1 MASARR
7 SVDPFPRARVSSGES
22 LFVGPEARQG
32 PPEAEHGERPP
43 VVISSLLEGVWG
55 SSAFV
60 DQMAADDAFDAPLT
74 EAGVRQAAE
83 AGARAQEL
91 GLLLGVELAV
101 ASPLSRA
108 LDTADALLPPSG
120 PDRGGPRRAVLEEL
134 REINGLLL
142 NAKRRPRAELEAAY
156 PHWDFSAISPQD
168 DLWTEELES
177 RESCAARGRQALGW
191 IWEADESEVPAAAGP
206 QPPPEGHGVPCAA

>member
-1 MASARR
+1 MAARALR
-7 SVDPFPRARVSSGES
+7 AGAAGGKLLHCPRRRAGRGGRGRRPAKKAGRGFSQKDPEPLRRAGGSY
-22 LFVGPEARQG
+22 Q
-32 PPEAEHGERPP
+32 
-43 VVISSLLEGVWG
+43 GVWG

-120 PDRGGPRRAVLEEL
+120 PDRGGPRRAVLEE
-134 REINGLLL
+134 
-142 NAKRRPRAELEAAY
+142 
-156 PHWDFSAISPQD
+156 
-168 DLWTEELES
+168 
-177 RESCAARGRQALGW
+177 SCERSTA
-191 IWEADESEVPAAAGP
+191 
-206 QPPPEGHGVPCAA
+206 CC

>member
-1 MASARR
+1 MAARALR
-7 SVDPFPRARVSSGES
+7 AGAAGGKLLHCPRRRAGRGGRGRRPAKKAGRGFSQKDP
-22 LFVGPEARQG
+22 
-32 PPEAEHGERPP
+32 
-43 VVISSLLEGVWG
+43 EGVWG

-120 PDRGGPRRAVLEEL
+120 PDRGGPRRAVLEE
-134 REINGLLL
+134 
-142 NAKRRPRAELEAAY
+142 
-156 PHWDFSAISPQD
+156 
-168 DLWTEELES
+168 
-177 RESCAARGRQALGW
+177 SCERSTA
-191 IWEADESEVPAAAGP
+191 
-206 QPPPEGHGVPCAA
+206 CC